1 MPVTT
6 PVAEPTVANKL
17 LLLLQV
23 PPGSDILSVVVPPTH
38 IDIVPVMPES
48 DELIVITF
56 IAVAVPQPLVTV

>member
-1 MPVTT
+1 M
-6 PVAEPTVANKL
+6 
-17 LLLLQV
+17 
-23 PPGSDILSVVVPPTH
+23 LSVEVPPTH